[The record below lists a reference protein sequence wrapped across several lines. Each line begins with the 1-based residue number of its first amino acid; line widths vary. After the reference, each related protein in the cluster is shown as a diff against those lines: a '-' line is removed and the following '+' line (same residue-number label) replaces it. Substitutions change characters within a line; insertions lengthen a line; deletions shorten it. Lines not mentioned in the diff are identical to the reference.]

1 MNTLLRMKRKAY
13 NMKRFAYTLA
23 EALIA
28 LAIIAVIAA
37 ITLPMAN
44 KFMPDGTKVLYLK
57 AYDSLMTMTQS
68 IAANPQIYPTNN
80 EGDPII
86 YKNYPLFNLKAT
98 TMDGVIYGGNRT
110 KFCQLLAASFGDNA
124 PNCSASYVENPAW
137 NATNISFTA
146 NNGAE
151 FMVFTDSAITQGNI
165 AHYKTDVYIDTNGI
179 ERGNNCSFNEG
190 SCKEPDRFKFEISS
204 DGKVIAS
211 DIKGQEYIATRTNW
225 RLYRDNDIRN
235 DLGLTL
241 AHLLDE
247 DINKKIES
255 EKPDLPPGQEYVDDI
270 KAGDLFKTF
279 SKGVYAEIHNPNMPA
294 GDYTNQRHYYWKQD
308 AYSWVELKG
317 VYYVSPGEYTFDPYT
332 GSDADE
338 INTSMNNGLW

>member
-1 MNTLLRMKRKAY
+1 
-13 NMKRFAYTLA
+13 MKRFAYTLA

-57 AYDSLMTMTQS
+57 AYDSLMTITHG
-68 IAANPQIYPTNN
+68 IAANTQIYPTKN
-80 EGDPII
+80 EGGTII
-86 YKNYPLFNLKAT
+86 YKNYPLFNLNAVTVDGT
-98 TMDGVIYGGNRT
+98 TYGGNRA

-124 PNCSASYVENPAW
+124 PNCSVSYVENPAW

-151 FMVFTDSAITQGNI
+151 FMVYTDSAITSGNI

-179 ERGNNCSFNEG
+179 ERGNNCSFNEN

-204 DGKVIAS
+204 DGKIIAS

-225 RLYRDNDIRN
+225 RLYRDNDILN
-235 DLGLTL
+235 DLGLSL

-247 DINKKIES
+247 DIDKIIEADR
-255 EKPDLPPGQEYVDDI
+255 PDLPPGFQYAPNI
-270 KAGDLFKTF
+270 KAGNLFKTN
-279 SKGVYAEIHNPNMPA
+279 SEGVYAELHNPNMPS
-294 GDYTNQRHYYWKQD
+294 GNYTNQRHYYWDQD
-308 AYSWVELKG
+308 AYSWIEIQG
-317 VYYVSPGEYTFDPYT
+317 VYHVSNGQYKYSPYT
-332 GSDADE
+332 GDDAGE
-338 INTSMNNGLW
+338 INSSQYDGSW